1 MSPLRIGV
9 IGGGSIFVPE
19 LVELLGRYGDV
30 LGPIDLRLMD
40 VNADRQAI
48 VGGLCERIVARAGSP
63 IAISY
68 HEAYAPAI
76 EGADFVLVQFRVG
89 GEDARIGDDRL
100 GLKYR
105 IPFVETVTVC
115 GFAAFL
121 RSVYEIEQ
129 IAGLAADLAPDAWL
143 MEFANP
149 SGMLAEA
156 LSRLGRPRVVGV
168 CNSSIVVRD
177 GFAEALG
184 GSPDELEMHW
194 RGLNHLTVVDSVRWR
209 GREVY
214 PELVDRLAATPHH
227 YLPFPPG
234 FIREVGFIP
243 SYYLRYHWFAREMVE
258 ELQARP
264 VTRAEE
270 VKRVNAGLLGRY
282 RTTDHVPDELRQRG
296 GYGYSRA
303 VADAIRGLRTGDG
316 SVHYLSVRNAGSI
329 PELPPDGFVEIPVR
343 AVDGELR
350 ALEVPPLPPVA
361 RELLVTMKAYEI
373 TLIEA
378 ARARDRAGLL
388 RALLIH
394 PLIGDAGIAEPLLA
408 DVLEQNRAFLPAQL
422 LAPA

>member
-19 LVELLGRYGDV
+19 LVELLGRYADV
-30 LGPIDLRLMD
+30 LGPVDLRLMD
-40 VNADRQAI
+40 VDADRMAV
-48 VGGLCERIVARAGSP
+48 VGGLCERIVARAGHP
-63 IAISY
+63 ISISY
-68 HEAYAPAI
+68 HDAYEPAI
-76 EGADFVLVQFRVG
+76 DGADFVLVQFRVG

-100 GLKYR
+100 GLEYR

-115 GFAAFL
+115 GVSAFL
-121 RSVYEIEQ
+121 RSYYEIEKV
-129 IAGLAADLAPDAWL
+129 AAVARELAPDAWL

-156 LSRLGRPRVVGV
+156 LSKLGRPRVVGV
-168 CNSSIVVRD
+168 CNSSITVRD

-184 GSPDELEMHW
+184 ASPDELSMAW

-214 PELVDRLAATPHH
+214 PELVERLAERPHH
-227 YLPFPPG
+227 YLPFPPA

-243 SYYLRYHWFAREMVE
+243 SYYLRYHWFAREVVE

-264 VTRAEE
+264 MTRAEE
-270 VKRVNAGLLGRY
+270 VKRVNAALLDEY
-282 RTTDHVPDELRQRG
+282 RTADEVPDGLRQRG

-303 VADAIRGLRTGDG
+303 VANAIRGLVTGDR
-316 SVHYLSVRNAGSI
+316 SVHYLSVPNRGSI
-329 PELPPDGFVEIPVR
+329 PELPPDTFVEVPVE
-343 AVDGELR
+343 AVKGELR
-350 ALEVPPLPPVA
+350 SLDVPPLPPVA
-361 RELLVTMKAYEI
+361 RELLVTMKAYET

-378 ARARDRAGLL
+378 ARARDRRGVL

-394 PLIGDAGIAEPLLA
+394 PLISDAGIAEPLLA
-408 DVLEQNRAFLPAQL
+408 DILEQNQAFLPPELRGTA
-422 LAPA
+422 

>member
-1 MSPLRIGV
+1 VSPLRIGV

-19 LVELLGRYGDV
+19 LVELLGRYGDA
-30 LGPIDLRLMD
+30 LGPIELRLMD
-40 VNADRQAI
+40 VNADRMGV
-48 VGGLCERIVARAGSP
+48 VGGLCERIVARAGHQ

-68 HEAYAPAI
+68 HDGYEPAI

-89 GEDARIGDDRL
+89 GEEARIGDDRL

-115 GFAAFL
+115 GVSAFM
-121 RSVYEIEQ
+121 RSYYEIEQ
-129 IAGLAADLAPDAWL
+129 VAAVARDLAPDAWV

-177 GFAEALG
+177 GFAQALG
-184 GSPDELEMHW
+184 GSPDEIAMSW
-194 RGLNHLTVVDSVRWR
+194 RGLNHLTVVDAVRWR

-214 PELVDRLAATPHH
+214 PELVERLAETPHH
-227 YLPFPPG
+227 YLPFPPA
-234 FIREVGFIP
+234 FIREMGFIP
-243 SYYLRYHWFAREMVE
+243 SYYLRYHWFAREVVE

-264 VTRAEE
+264 MTRAEE
-270 VKRVNAGLLGRY
+270 VKRVNAGLLDQY
-282 RTTDHVPDELRQRG
+282 RTADEVPDELRKRG

-303 VADAIRGLRTGDG
+303 VANAIRGLVTGDR
-316 SVHYLSVRNAGSI
+316 SVHYLSVPNRGSI
-329 PELPPDGFVEIPVR
+329 PELPPDAFVEIPVE
-343 AVDGELR
+343 ALEGELR
-350 ALEVPPLPPVA
+350 ALDVPPLPPVA
-361 RELLVTMKAYEI
+361 RELLVTMKSYET

-378 ARARDRAGLL
+378 ARARDRRGLL

-394 PLIGDAGIAEPLLA
+394 PLIADAGIAEPLLA
-408 DVLEQNRAFLPAQL
+408 DILEQNRAFLPEEL
-422 LAPA
+422 LEPA

>member
-30 LGPIDLRLMD
+30 LRPIDLRLMD
-40 VNADRQAI
+40 VDADRMSV
-48 VGGLCERIVARAGSP
+48 VGGLCERIVARARAP

-68 HEAYAPAI
+68 HGTYEPAI

-121 RSVYEIEQ
+121 RSFYEIEN
-129 IAGLAADLAPDAWL
+129 IARLAAELAPDAWL

-184 GSPDELEMHW
+184 GSPDELEMSW
-194 RGLNHLTVVDSVRWR
+194 RGINHLTVVDAVRWR
-209 GREVY
+209 GRDVY
-214 PELVDRLAATPHH
+214 PALLERLALAPHH
-227 YLPFPPG
+227 YLPFPPS

-243 SYYLRYHWFAREMVE
+243 SYYLRYHWFAREIVE

-264 VTRAEE
+264 TTRAEE
-270 VKRVNAGLLGRY
+270 VKRVNASLLEQY
-282 RTTDHVPDELRQRG
+282 RTADRVPDELRQRG

-303 VADAIRGLRTGDG
+303 VANAIRGLVTGDR
-316 SVHYLSVRNAGSI
+316 SVHYLSVRNGGSI
-329 PELPPDGFVEIPVR
+329 PELPPEGFVEIPVE
-343 AVDGELR
+343 AVDADLQP
-350 ALEVPPLPPVA
+350 LEVPPLPPVA
-361 RELLVTMKAYEI
+361 RELLVTMKAYET

-378 ARARDRAGLL
+378 ARARDRRGLL

-408 DVLEQNRAFLPAQL
+408 DVLEHNRAFLPDEL

>member
-19 LVELLGRYGDV
+19 LVDLLGRYSNV

-40 VNADRQAI
+40 VDADRMAI
-48 VGGLCERIVARAGSP
+48 VGGLCERIVARAGTP

-68 HEAYAPAI
+68 HVAYEPAI

-100 GLKYR
+100 GLEYR

-121 RSVYEIEQ
+121 RSFYEIEK
-129 IAGLAADLAPDAWL
+129 IAGLAAELAPDAWV

-156 LSRLGRPRVVGV
+156 LSRLGRQRVVGV

-184 GSPDELEMHW
+184 GSPDELEMAW

-214 PELVDRLAATPHH
+214 PELVDRLAETPHH
-227 YLPFPPG
+227 YLPFPPA

-264 VTRAEE
+264 TTRGED
-270 VKRVNAGLLGRY
+270 VKRVNAGLLDQY
-282 RTTDHVPDELRQRG
+282 RTADEVPDELRQRG

-303 VADAIRGLRTGDG
+303 VANAIRGLVTGDR
-316 SVHYLSVRNAGSI
+316 SVHYLSVPNRGSI
-329 PELPPDGFVEIPVR
+329 PELPRDAFVEIPVE

-361 RELLVTMKAYEI
+361 RELLVTMKAYET

-378 ARARDRAGLL
+378 ARARDRRGLL
-388 RALLIH
+388 QALLIH

-408 DVLEQNRAFLPAQL
+408 DVLEQNGSFLPRDIVRSG
-422 LAPA
+422 

>member
-1 MSPLRIGV
+1 VSPLRIGV

-19 LVELLGRYGDV
+19 LVELLGRYGDD

-40 VNADRQAI
+40 VDAERMAI
-48 VGGLCERIVARAGSP
+48 VGALCERIVARAGSG
-63 IAISY
+63 IAITYHRSY
-68 HEAYAPAI
+68 EPAI

-100 GLKYR
+100 GLRYR

-121 RSVYEIEQ
+121 RSFYEIET
-129 IAGLAADLAPDAWL
+129 IARLAAELAPDAWI

-184 GSPDELEMHW
+184 GSPDELEMSW
-194 RGLNHLTVVDSVRWR
+194 RGINHLTVVDSVRWR

-214 PELVDRLAATPHH
+214 PELVDRLADRPHH
-227 YLPFPPG
+227 YLPFPPS

-264 VTRAEE
+264 TTRAED
-270 VKRVNAGLLGRY
+270 VKRVNAGLLDRY
-282 RTTDHVPDELRQRG
+282 RTADRVPDELRQRG

-303 VADAIRGLRTGDG
+303 VANAMRGLVTGDR
-316 SVHYLSVRNAGSI
+316 SVHYLSVPNRGSLR
-329 PELPPDGFVEIPVR
+329 ELPSDAFVEIPAE

-361 RELLVTMKAYEI
+361 RELLVTMKAYET

-378 ARARDRAGLL
+378 ARARDRLGLL
-388 RALLIH
+388 QALLIH

-408 DVLEQNRAFLPAQL
+408 DVLEQNRAFLPRE
-422 LAPA
+422 LAASG

>member
-30 LGPIDLRLMD
+30 LEPIELRLMD
-40 VNADRQAI
+40 VNAERMAI
-48 VGGLCERIVARAGSP
+48 VGGLCERIVLRARAP
-63 IAISY
+63 ISISF
-68 HEAYAPAI
+68 HDAYEPAI
-76 EGADFVLVQFRVG
+76 DGADFVLVQFRVG
-89 GEDARIGDDRL
+89 GEDGRIGDDRL
-100 GLKYR
+100 GLQYR

-121 RSVYEIEQ
+121 RSFYEIEKV
-129 IAGLAADLAPDAWL
+129 AGLAASLAPDAWV

-156 LSRLGRPRVVGV
+156 LWKLGRPRVVGV

-177 GFAEALG
+177 GFAAALG
-184 GSPDELEMHW
+184 GSPDELAMSW

-214 PELVDRLAATPHH
+214 PELVERLAQTPHH
-227 YLPFPPG
+227 YLPFPPS

-264 VTRAEE
+264 MTRAEE
-270 VKRVNAGLLGRY
+270 VKRVNAGLLEQY
-282 RTTDHVPDELRQRG
+282 RTADEVPDELRQRG

-303 VADAIRGLRTGDG
+303 VADAIRGLVTGDR
-316 SVHYLSVRNAGSI
+316 SIHYLSVPNRGSI
-329 PELPPDGFVEIPVR
+329 PELPSDGFVEIPVE

-350 ALEVPPLPPVA
+350 PQAVPPLPPVA
-361 RELLVTMKAYEI
+361 RELLVTMKAYET

-378 ARARDRAGLL
+378 ARARDRRGLL
-388 RALLIH
+388 QALLIH

-408 DVLEQNRAFLPAQL
+408 DVLEHNRAFLPEEL
-422 LAPA
+422 LAEA